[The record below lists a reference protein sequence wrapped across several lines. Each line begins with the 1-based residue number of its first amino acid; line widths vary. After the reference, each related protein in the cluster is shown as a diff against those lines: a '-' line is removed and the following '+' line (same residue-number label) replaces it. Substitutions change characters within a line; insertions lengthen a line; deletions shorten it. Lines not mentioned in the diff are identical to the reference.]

1 MLWAAV
7 KATQDRWP
15 KAICVIYTG
24 DTANKTEMILNAHSW
39 FNIKLY
45 PPTIEFIRLGTRDL
59 LSPSRY
65 PYFTL
70 LGQSLGSLIV
80 GFNAFFCVIPDVF
93 VDTMGY
99 AFAVSLAGFLFPQIA
114 TGAYV
119 HYPTISSDMID
130 SLTDTTG
137 TKGLSAGKAKGL
149 KRVLKRKYWLYFSRL
164 YGFVGSTIDV
174 VMCNSSWTSAH
185 LRRIFVPWRLTYRR
199 YPLVTVLFP
208 PMAVRELVNSIKI
221 TPETERHVRQPII
234 LYLAQFRPEKNH
246 GLVLRAFHRLL
257 KELEHN
263 APNSLGKTKPQLVFI
278 GSVRHNSPDETFIYH
293 LRLQA
298 HDLGIRDNTEFIC
311 NAPWASVLDYLR
323 RASIG
328 VNAMWNEHFGMSVV
342 EYQAAGLLSVVH
354 NSGGPK
360 HDIVIDWHCDS
371 ADDADEPNETSG
383 PTGYHAANEEEFAVG
398 FETAL
403 AMPEVEKVAMR
414 RRTRRS
420 ALRFTEEKFGEGWV
434 KEMDKMIRLR
444 NEKQNTKSFGFLRW
458 FTPRTRDICDESTPL
473 AKPIPDQ

>member
-15 KAICVIYTG
+15 KAICLVYTG
-24 DTANKTEMILNAHSW
+24 DTATKTEILLNAHSW
-39 FNIKLY
+39 FNIKLH
-45 PPTIEFIRLGTRDL
+45 PPTIEFIRLRTRDM

-80 GFNAFFCVIPDVF
+80 GFEAFFHVIPDIF

-99 AFAVSLAGFLFPQIA
+99 AFAVSLTGFLFPKIV

-130 SLTDTTG
+130 SLSNTAG
-137 TKGLSAGKAKGL
+137 TKGLSAGKARGLKGL
-149 KRVLKRKYWLYFSRL
+149 VKRKYWLYFSKL
-164 YGFVGSTIDV
+164 YGFVGGTIDV
-174 VMCNSSWTSAH
+174 IMCNSSWTSAH
-185 LRRIFVPWRLTYRR
+185 LRRIFVPWRLAQRR
-199 YPLVTVLFP
+199 YPLETVLFP
-208 PMAVRELVNSIKI
+208 PMAVTELVHSIKI
-221 TPETERHVRQPII
+221 TPETERLIREPMI

-246 GLVLRAFHRLL
+246 GFVLRAFHRLL

-263 APNSLGKTKPQLVFI
+263 APNSLSKTIPQLVFI

-298 HDLGIRDNTEFIC
+298 HDLGIRDNVQFIC
-311 NAPWASVLDYLR
+311 NAPWATVLDHLR
-323 RASIG
+323 RASVG
-328 VNAMWNEHFGMSVV
+328 VNAMWNEHFGMSIV
-342 EYQAAGLLSVVH
+342 EYQAAGLLSVVN

-360 HDIVIDWHCDS
+360 HDIVIDWQ
-371 ADDADEPNETSG
+371 DDGGDDVDKPYGASG
-383 PTGYHAANEEEFAVG
+383 PTGYHASNEEEYAAG
-398 FETAL
+398 FEMAL
-403 AMPEVEKVAMR
+403 AMSEVEKVAMR
-414 RRTRRS
+414 RRARQS

-444 NEKQNTKSFGFLRW
+444 NEKQ
-458 FTPRTRDICDESTPL
+458 ESR
-473 AKPIPDQ
+473 